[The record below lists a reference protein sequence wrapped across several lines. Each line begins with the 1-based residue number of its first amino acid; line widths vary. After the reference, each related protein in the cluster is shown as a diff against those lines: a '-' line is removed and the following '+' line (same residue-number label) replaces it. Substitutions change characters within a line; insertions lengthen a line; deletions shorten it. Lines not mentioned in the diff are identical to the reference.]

1 VADELEPIRW
11 KIGWAR
17 NHLQAFHTL
26 AQQWIAQSDFWTP
39 KSYQD
44 RKGRL
49 VLGVKE
55 VRPFPNEMLLHAGDC
70 AHNLRSALDHLAFLI
85 CKPKTEQRERA
96 VEFPITSSYAKFRG
110 TGSKMPNAPRGY
122 RTAVERLQPYHRRV
136 HPEAMA
142 LWHLQEINNW
152 DKHRRLL
159 AAAASLQWSNINVRF
174 RGATSIENVVQFQG
188 MFKPGAILARIE
200 MGYSEVGAEVG
211 VDPELALTP
220 VFDDG
225 MPKRVQRLPILGT
238 LRNAADHIETT
249 VLPELSQF
257 V

>member
-1 VADELEPIRW
+1 MTDELDPIRW

-17 NHLQAFHTL
+17 NQLQAFHNI
-26 AQQWIAQSDFWTP
+26 AQPWIAQPDFWTR
-39 KSYQD
+39 KAYQD

-55 VRPFPNEMLLHAGDC
+55 VKPFPNEMLLLAGDC
-70 AHNLRSALDHLAFLI
+70 AHNLRSALNHLAFLI
-85 CKPKTEQRERA
+85 CKPKTEAQEGA
-96 VEFPITSSYAKFRG
+96 VEFPITSSSGKFRG
-110 TGSKMPNAPRGY
+110 TRWKMPNAPRGY

-136 HPEAMA
+136 HPEAMV

-174 RGATSIENVVQFQG
+174 RGSTSIENVVQFRG

-225 MPKRVQRLPILGT
+225 MPKRVKRRPILGT
-238 LRNAADHIETT
+238 LSSVADHIEGT
-249 VLPELSQF
+249 VLPALERF